1 MGEVE
6 FVNLSRRNFVR
17 GTAVSL
23 AALAAGASTYGCA
36 ATAEADVDVFD
47 TGCIRPPGAGE
58 PADFDARCIRCGKC
72 IQACP
77 YESIHAVRNVFSLNS
92 STPYLDVRAKACR
105 MCEDLP
111 CIAVC
116 PTEALHHLDDRRD
129 IRMGTAVI
137 DEESCIAFDGMRCEV
152 CYRACP
158 LIDEAITIDFR
169 ERPHDA
175 QHMVFAPVI
184 HEDACTGCGLCVERC
199 VTDVPA
205 VHVVTDMDEY
215 RKRIDAASN

>member
-1 MGEVE
+1 MDY
-6 FVNLSRRNFVR
+6 VNLSRRNFVR
-17 GTAVSL
+17 GSVVSL
-23 AALAAGASTYGCA
+23 AALAAGASASGCA
-36 ATAEADVDVFD
+36 GSAEADVDVFD
-47 TGCIRPPGAGE
+47 TGYVRPPGARTPE
-58 PADFDARCIRCGKC
+58 DFDARCIRCGKC

-77 YESIHAVRNVFSLNS
+77 YESIHAVRNVFSLQS

-105 MCEDLP
+105 MCE
-111 CIAVC
+111 
-116 PTEALHHLDDRRD
+116 DRRD

-184 HEDACTGCGLCVERC
+184 HEDTCTGCGLCVERC

-205 VHVVTDMDEY
+205 VHIVTDMDEY
-215 RKRIDAASN
+215 RSRVDAASR